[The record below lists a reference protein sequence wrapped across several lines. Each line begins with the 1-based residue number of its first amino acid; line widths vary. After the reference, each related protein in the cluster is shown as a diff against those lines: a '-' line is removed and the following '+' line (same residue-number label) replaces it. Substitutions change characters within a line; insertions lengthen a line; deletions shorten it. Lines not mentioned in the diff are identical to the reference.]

1 MNNIDRR
8 RLFKLA
14 AAGSVAAAGAAVP
27 VVGRLTSNVDDHPT
41 ISIRATHGLPE
52 PPLPSYATYVVEG
65 TLNLATGAGLITT
78 RVLAGHPGDP
88 SEIGLPGLTR
98 VININQIDSNAS
110 QLRVRGVIEDR
121 SQLQPGE
128 SSRVELLV
136 DRTQRTVTAPF
147 VGRTVT
153 LAMV

>member
-1 MNNIDRR
+1 MNDIDRR

-14 AAGSVAAAGAAVP
+14 AAGSVVAAGAAVP
-27 VVGRLTSNVDDHPT
+27 VVGRLTSHVDDHLT
-41 ISIRATHGLPE
+41 IGIRATHGLPE

-65 TLNLATGAGLITT
+65 TLNLAAGAGLITT

-98 VININQIDSNAS
+98 VIRISQIDSDGS

-121 SQLQPGE
+121 SQLLPGE
-128 SSRVELLV
+128 SSSMELLV
-136 DRTQRTVTAPF
+136 DRTRGTLTAPF

-153 LAMV
+153 LAMA